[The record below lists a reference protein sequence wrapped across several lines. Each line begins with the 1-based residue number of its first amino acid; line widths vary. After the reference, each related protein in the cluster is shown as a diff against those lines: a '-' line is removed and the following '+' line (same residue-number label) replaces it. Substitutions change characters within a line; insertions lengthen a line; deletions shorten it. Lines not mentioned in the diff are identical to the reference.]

1 MMTTWVL
8 VLMVLRGPYDTS
20 QAITTVSGFHT
31 LESCEKAARKFYGPN
46 HSIDN
51 VCLEQTP

>member
-51 VCLEQTP
+51 VC